1 MAREISFKAL
11 VKRAEPKPE
20 PAPVVYRFKTPKKE
34 PAKRPGQT
42 YAG

>member
-11 VKRAEPKPE
+11 VKRADPKPE
-20 PAPVVYRFKTPKKE
+20 PAPVVYRFSNPKKE
-34 PAKRPGQT
+34 PAKKPGQN